1 VIASTAPVTPPTD
14 AAVDAQREGDGQRGA
29 AEPPPSLFD
38 AQPTAGRVRA
48 TDPTTSVTAARKAKV
63 AAQRHLIACLLAR
76 YDYVTADDVWAADLR
91 DCRPDRGSYSTRLG
105 GLVKDGLLRK
115 GGPVPRLSPRGE
127 RRSVITYWPTPK
139 GSEWVRSLT
148 SELVG

>member
-1 VIASTAPVTPPTD
+1 VNAPT
-14 AAVDAQREGDGQRGA
+14 
-29 AEPPPSLFD
+29 LFD
-38 AQPTAGRVRA
+38 AAPTAGRVRA
-48 TDPTTSVTAARKAKV
+48 TDPATSVGAARKAKV

-115 GGPVPRLSPRGE
+115 GGPVPRLSPHGE
-127 RRSVITYWPTPK
+127 RRSVITYWPTSA
-139 GSEWVRSLT
+139 GREWVRDQT
-148 SELVG
+148 REVA